1 MKSFIKKPESK
12 AEERAFDS
20 QKRLN
25 YYNEL
30 QRRYQELRQANY
42 TSSRIVDRD
51 WAQKAENPAYGME
64 VENYTVDDGVK
75 EQANWNY
82 RKSAAIKHKILDYKI
97 FPKERIS
104 LNCVADGRLITALDK
119 YFSAGMVD
127 GKVVRSAPVDGY
139 YKTPRFDD
147 DNMWL
152 TRSDPI
158 TLYFMEPIDK
168 QTLEDIKKVTA
179 PYQNPQKL
187 AANDLV
193 FAEGLVKGAEWM
205 SHLPENQPED
215 AVRLLKKVEK
225 LNPELA
231 DAIYGFITSCGKAVM
246 GEHRYINSCGK
257 EVITHRKI
265 QLVEGDKYTTLYRIS
280 AGQHYAVKEAVNNF
294 IRSNSKVMI
303 KSDFRDKISKQL

>member
-1 MKSFIKKPESK
+1 MKSFVKKSENK

-20 QKRLN
+20 QKRLD
-25 YYNEL
+25 YYNAL
-30 QRRYQELRQANY
+30 NRRYEELRQANY
-42 TSSRIVDRD
+42 TSSRIVDKE
-51 WAQKAENPAYGME
+51 WAKKAENPANGME
-64 VENYTVDDGVK
+64 VENYTVDGGVK

-119 YFSAGMVD
+119 YFSAGIVD
-127 GKVVRSAPVDGY
+127 GKIVRSAPVNGY

-158 TLYFMEPIDK
+158 TLYFMEPVDK

-215 AVRLLKKVEK
+215 EVRLMKKVEK
-225 LNPELA
+225 LNQELA
-231 DAIYGFITSCGKAVM
+231 EAIYGFMNACGKAVTD
-246 GEHRYINSCGK
+246 EFGK
-257 EVITHRKI
+257 KVR
-265 QLVEGDKYTTLYRIS
+265 LVEGDKYTTLYRIS
-280 AGQHYAVKEAVNNF
+280 AGQHYTIKEAVNNF